1 MFLSQK
7 NAIYFNKPKHVNP
20 NKPKRVLPGTSTP
33 NSGWEDDEEDKKDK
47 YEFTTQK
54 GESKATIP
62 DLFQGDGF
70 SDLTHEPPKKEN
82 NQKFYL
88 DWDEL
93 NEKEDMYS
101 VWDEENVR
109 NDWSKIS

>member
-7 NAIYFNKPKHVNP
+7 TRFTSTSPNTSTPTNP
-20 NKPKRVLPGTSTP
+20 NGCYQVLLTP

-101 VWDEENVR
+101 V
-109 NDWSKIS
+109 